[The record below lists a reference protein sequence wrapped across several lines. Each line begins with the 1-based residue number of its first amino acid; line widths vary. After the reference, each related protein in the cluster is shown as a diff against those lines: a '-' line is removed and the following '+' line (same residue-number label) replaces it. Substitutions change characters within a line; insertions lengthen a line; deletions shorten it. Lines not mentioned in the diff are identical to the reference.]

1 MRSNEKRNPLLRNGR
16 LTSLGEATK
25 IGRSRRRA
33 FSTSLAHGGYA
44 RTLVRFRS
52 SKCIHASTLEHTS
65 ARAASHERSPRRRQ
79 KALRSTVK
87 KVSQLA
93 RTSEAPP
100 RVSRARAAAAFAMG
114 DGGATTRRS
123 KRLRPSAVDESEPT
137 QTDAAA
143 PVAASDDAKALE
155 EARALIV
162 TLREKE
168 AQQDRNLK
176 VMDRNLIIMQ
186 RHLS

>member
-1 MRSNEKRNPLLRNGR
+1 
-16 LTSLGEATK
+16 
-25 IGRSRRRA
+25 
-33 FSTSLAHGGYA
+33 
-44 RTLVRFRS
+44 
-52 SKCIHASTLEHTS
+52 
-65 ARAASHERSPRRRQ
+65 
-79 KALRSTVK
+79 
-87 KVSQLA
+87 
-93 RTSEAPP
+93 
-100 RVSRARAAAAFAMG
+100 MG
-114 DGGATTRRS
+114 DGAATTRRS

-176 VMDRNLIIMQ
+176 VMDRNLMIMQ
-186 RHLS
+186 RHLSEERARVAELHGRLLGRSAVGDKAKVREEIAVRV

>member
-1 MRSNEKRNPLLRNGR
+1 
-16 LTSLGEATK
+16 
-25 IGRSRRRA
+25 
-33 FSTSLAHGGYA
+33 
-44 RTLVRFRS
+44 
-52 SKCIHASTLEHTS
+52 
-65 ARAASHERSPRRRQ
+65 
-79 KALRSTVK
+79 
-87 KVSQLA
+87 
-93 RTSEAPP
+93 
-100 RVSRARAAAAFAMG
+100 MG

-143 PVAASDDAKALE
+143 PASASDDAKALE

-176 VMDRNLIIMQ
+176 VMDRNLMIMQ
-186 RHLS
+186 RHLSEERARVAELHGRLLGRSAVGDRAEVREEIAVRVRSGEGPPPECPGARRKA